1 VLPVGAEFSPLN
13 FEVAVPDV
21 NPEVV
26 GWARRTSGLSLE
38 DAAKALDIATPERL
52 AAIENGERSPSRTQL
67 VKMSKAYRR
76 PLLTFYLAAP
86 PARGDRG
93 EDFRSLPADRAER
106 DDAFVDVL
114 VRDLKARQGL
124 IHSTLVDEEEQQPL
138 QFVGSASMG
147 EGVDTVAAAVR
158 TTLGFSL
165 EAFRSAPTV
174 EKAFAYLR
182 DLVERIGIFVILAGD
197 LGSHHTEIP
206 VEVFR
211 GFAVADPIAP
221 MVVINDRDAKT
232 AWSFTLL
239 HEVAHLWL
247 GTTGVSGSRVEQVIE
262 KFCNDVAGE
271 LLLPREE
278 LRDLRIQVDDDVE
291 AALALLQLIAAPR
304 RVSRAMVAYKLLRL
318 GRISS
323 VQWRAIDD
331 KLQALWRREREVRRE
346 RPKASEGGPTY
357 YVVRRHRLGTALL
370 SFARRNLDAGAL
382 SPSKAARVL
391 GVKPR
396 SVYPLLSL
404 VKSGREA

>member
-1 VLPVGAEFSPLN
+1 VRPPGAEFSRLN
-13 FEVAVPDV
+13 FEIAVPDV

-38 DAAKALDIATPERL
+38 DAAKALDISSPERL
-52 AAIENGERSPSRTQL
+52 AAIENGERLPSRTQL

-76 PLLTFYLAAP
+76 PLLTFYLAVP

-106 DDAFVDVL
+106 DDALVDVL

-138 QFVGSASMG
+138 KFVGSASMG

-165 EAFRSAPTV
+165 EEFRSAPTV

-211 GFAVADPIAP
+211 GFAVADSIAP

-278 LRDLRIQVDDDVE
+278 LRDLSIHVDDVE
-291 AALALLQLIAAPR
+291 AALELLQRIAAPR

-331 KLQALWRREREVRRE
+331 MLQALWRREREVRRE
-346 RPKASEGGPTY
+346 RPKATDGGPTY

-391 GVKPR
+391 GIKPR

-404 VKSGREA
+404 IKSAREA

>member
-1 VLPVGAEFSPLN
+1 VPPVGAEFSRLN
-13 FEVAVPDV
+13 SEVVVPEV

-26 GWARRTSGLSLE
+26 EWARRTSGLSLE
-38 DAAKALDIATPERL
+38 DAAKALAIASPERL

-67 VKMSKAYRR
+67 VKMSKTYRR
-76 PLLTFYLAAP
+76 PLLTFYLADP

-93 EDFRSLPADRAER
+93 EDFRSLPPDRAER
-106 DDAFVDVL
+106 DVALVDVL

-138 QFVGSASMG
+138 KFVGSASMG
-147 EGVDTVAAAVR
+147 EGVDAVAAAVR
-158 TTLGFSL
+158 TTLGLSL
-165 EAFRSAPTV
+165 EAFRTAPTV
-174 EKAFAYLR
+174 EKSFAYLR

-206 VEVFR
+206 VEAFR

-221 MVVINDRDAKT
+221 LVVINDRDAKA

-247 GTTGVSGSRVEQVIE
+247 GTSGVSGTRAEQEIE

-271 LLLPREE
+271 LLLPRAE
-278 LRDLRIQVDDDVE
+278 LRDLKVQAEDVDTTLE
-291 AALALLQLIAAPR
+291 LLQRIATPR

-318 GRISS
+318 GRITPA
-323 VQWRAIDD
+323 QWRAIDS
-331 KLQALWRREREVRRE
+331 KLLALWRREREARKE
-346 RPKASEGGPTY
+346 RPQASEGGPTY

-404 VKSGREA
+404 VRSRQEA